1 MKNIAT
7 RAAYGEAL
15 RDLGA
20 DYDFVVMDADLSG
33 STQTAVFGL
42 SLIHI

>member
-20 DYDFVVMDADLSG
+20 DYDFVVMDADCFRQGISRPL
-33 STQTAVFGL
+33 
-42 SLIHI
+42 H